1 MPDELLDLVAADGS
15 PLGRTK
21 SKRDVHRDGD
31 LHRSVHLWIVTPSNE
46 VLLQRRSLTKE
57 THPGLW
63 DISVAGHISAGED
76 ARTAATREAA
86 EEIGIHVDGR
96 DMHDLGTMRTA
107 WILNGGTH
115 FENEINVVLLTRRP
129 LVLEQLTLDPSEVM
143 AVKLISAAELAE
155 VGRARPPEYV
165 PHWEE
170 YALLLSFL
178 GSWPEL

>member
-1 MPDELLDLVAADGS
+1 MPDEILDLIAADGS

-46 VLLQRRSLTKE
+46 ILVQRRALTKE

-76 ARTAATREAA
+76 PRTAATREAA
-86 EEIGIHVDGR
+86 EEIGIHVDAR
-96 DMHDLGTMRTA
+96 EIHDLGIVRTE
-107 WILNGGTH
+107 WVLNGGTH
-115 FENEINVVLLTRRP
+115 YENEINVVLVTRRP
-129 LVLEQLTLDPSEVM
+129 IDLAQLTLDPSEVL
-143 AVKLISAAELAE
+143 AVRLISTGALAE
-155 VGRARPPEYV
+155 VARNRSPRYV

-170 YALLLSFL
+170 YELLLSFL
-178 GSWPEL
+178 RSSPEL